1 MASSYVAPAFQP
13 ADSPLKSGG
22 LESPPHKSSPFP
34 VNWMVK
40 WLFLAVHTNS
50 RSVVEP
56 LDFQAGELA
65 YNFGNYTALIL
76 KKSRQDF
83 I

>member
-56 LDFQAGELA
+56 
-65 YNFGNYTALIL
+65 
-76 KKSRQDF
+76 
-83 I
+83 